1 MQRKVPAR
9 RQRKVPALRQGTV
22 TAGPLIPALVLVLV
36 AALAGCASGGRVRHP
51 APQPPA
57 VPAFLAAYVQPDRP
71 GTRPDQGGD
80 TVSEGQA
87 YGLLLAEAAGDNG
100 AFGRIW
106 RWTHD
111 HLQLPNGLFAYHA
124 NAAGQ
129 ILSRQPASDA
139 DLLMAWALLRYR
151 GPGAAA

>member
-22 TAGPLIPALVLVLV
+22 TAGTLIPALALVL
-36 AALAGCASGGRVRHP
+36 A
-51 APQPPA
+51 
-57 VPAFLAAYVQPDRP
+57 AFLATYVQPDGRV
-71 GTRPDQGGD
+71 TRPDQGGD

-87 YGLLLAEAAGDNG
+87 YGLLLAEVAGDNG

-111 HLQLPNGLFAYHA
+111 HLQLPNGLFAYRA
-124 NAAGQ
+124 DPAGRV
-129 ILSRQPASDA
+129 L
-139 DLLMAWALLRYR
+139 
-151 GPGAAA
+151 